1 MKFTAASILALLAT
15 SASAASL
22 LPRQSTRT
30 VVFTNEQSG
39 RGQAANIPTNG
50 VDVSVPANYPQLF
63 NPFHVDSVMITSG
76 VVSGALCKVHGTNAA
91 GARVDVLQVNGERN
105 YARFPQDTG
114 VVPSTLKINCV

>member
-15 SASAASL
+15 SATAVSI
-22 LPRQSTRT
+22 PRQSTRT

-50 VDVSVPANYPQLF
+50 VDVSVPANYPDLF

-76 VVSGALCKVHGTNAA
+76 VVSGALCKVHGTNAQ
-91 GARVDVLQVNGERN
+91 GQPVDVLQVNGERN
-105 YARFPQDTG
+105 YAKFPQDTG
-114 VVPSTLKINCV
+114 VVPESLKINCV